1 MHLNIHTA
9 CYIVFISLYQYLL
22 TTAIDQPPTEPSESA
37 QERGGPPEETTTA
50 SAEVPVVPPRP
61 FLPPR
66 PFPPGKQS
74 QVKGK
79 GTRKKTT
86 KHSNIQ
92 SVEKTHIR
100 PQSHK
105 EKVSSASE
113 PKTDEPADVSNDNQ
127 EMEKEALTSE
137 QPAVSNNK
145 DTVEPLRN
153 TDDIPSQS
161 APAQEQSQ
169 APKPEEPS
177 DTLKQPA
184 SPVNGIS
191 DAKEDI
197 SKTFDE
203 EADQVR
209 FH

>member
-1 MHLNIHTA
+1 M
-9 CYIVFISLYQYLL
+9 
-22 TTAIDQPPTEPSESA
+22 EPSESA
-37 QERGGPPEETTTA
+37 QESGGPPEETTTA

-74 QVKGK
+74 Q
-79 GTRKKTT
+79 GTRKRNT
-86 KHSNIQ
+86 KHSSVQ
-92 SVEKTHIR
+92 SVEKTHAR

-105 EKVSSASE
+105 KKVPSANGPAEVQPVEASPE
-113 PKTDEPADVSNDNQ
+113 SKTDERARISKDDQ
-127 EMEKEALTSE
+127 EMEKDALTSE
-137 QPAVSNNK
+137 QPAMSSNKN
-145 DTVEPLRN
+145 TVEPLQN
-153 TDDIPSQS
+153 TDDLPSES
-161 APAQEQSQ
+161 APAQEQSH

-177 DTLKQPA
+177 DTPKQPA

-203 EADQVR
+203 ESDQVR